1 MKVRTTLLSA
11 VATMALSG
19 SAFALPLIAAGSQL
33 NINGFDRAVGA
44 VTLDAAV
51 GLDFT
56 AGLGA
61 TPGVDG
67 VLGAADGTG
76 DFAFLGTC
84 NANCGTIKDIL
95 SFAAFASVA
104 AEYTTTSGVSFD
116 LNSIHTPTRI
126 PDGPGQPATLIVSG
140 SGTFH
145 LNGFA
150 ATPGVF
156 TLTTQG
162 DAITTFSAST
172 VVGEEAVTTPEPM
185 SIALLGTA
193 LAGFGLIRRRKD

>member
-1 MKVRTTLLSA
+1 MKLRTTLLSA

-19 SAFALPLIAAGSQL
+19 PAFALPLIAAGSQL

-56 AGLGA
+56 AGFGA

-67 VLGAADGTG
+67 VLGAANGTG
-76 DFAFLGTC
+76 DFASLGTC

-95 SFAAFASVA
+95 SFAAFAGVA

-116 LNSIHTPTRI
+116 LNSINNLIRTPA
-126 PDGPGQPATLIVSG
+126 GLGQLATLIVSG

-145 LNGFA
+145 LTGFA
-150 ATPGVF
+150 NTPGAF

-162 DAITTFSAST
+162 NAITTFSAST
-172 VVGEEAVTTPEPM
+172 VAQGAVTAPEPM

-193 LAGFGLIRRRKD
+193 LAGFGLIRRRKV